1 MPNKNLNR
9 KILLRDLLLAA
20 LDENCAM
27 LDLTVCA
34 AVDAATNTE
43 SKPENKYDTRALEA
57 SYLAGAQRER
67 LNEAKGMRRVLAST
81 ELRSF
86 DECTPI
92 ASTAVVELE
101 CDGIHSSCFL
111 LPFAAGFS
119 LPQDSTTTV
128 HTVSLQSP
136 LGQGL
141 VGKFIGDSFTI
152 SIAGKDK
159 IYEIIFC
166 Y

>member
-1 MPNKNLNR
+1 MPNNNLN
-9 KILLRDLLLAA
+9 KKLLLRDLLLAA

-27 LDLTVCA
+27 LDSTVSA

-81 ELRSF
+81 ELKAF
-86 DECTPI
+86 GEHTPI
-92 ASTAVVELE
+92 ASTAVVEFE
-101 CDGIHSSCFL
+101 CDEIKSRCFL

-119 LPQDSTTTV
+119 LTLDSATTV
-128 HTVSLQSP
+128 HTVSLHSP

-141 VGKFIGDSFTI
+141 LGKLTGDSFTL
-152 SIAGKDK
+152 SIAGKEK
-159 IYEIIFC
+159 FYEIISC
-166 Y
+166 